1 MKSYLKFLSRN
12 KLYTAIEA
20 VGLAVSLAFVILIGS
35 YVVQQYEVAH
45 ESPQW
50 KRTFVLGRDEFLGL
64 TYWDKEELE
73 MNIPEVEAA
82 THVAV
87 LWQPVIQKEEQPIQA
102 FGIEADA
109 DFFKVFPEYRLLEG
123 SLEDFV
129 GKEDVLISAS
139 LARKIADQVG
149 NDDTVTPNS
158 TSTVTPGLTG
168 SLIGT
173 VIRVDKVDRTIK
185 GIYADFDGAFFMPAD
200 IITNITN
207 SWAPEQGKV
216 FNSIGNYTTWFRVR
230 EDADLVDVQAKI
242 KALLHNNYDASWG
255 SEKVDAWKAYR
266 MDEAFFFTGS
276 SNSLTRTG
284 NVQMLRLLTIVVLL
298 LLLSAIFNYVNLSL
312 ALTGKR
318 AKEMAT
324 RRLLGADRTGILWKY
339 IGESVAFTAVCFA
352 AALLL
357 ADLLAPM
364 VNSLVSNSDPDE
376 LMLGVGDTSVR
387 LSFMMT
393 PGYVLA
399 YLAGILVL
407 GVINGLL
414 PAFAASRYEPID
426 VIKGTLRRRNK
437 MILNKVFIVVQN
449 VLSVFLVAMA
459 LLMEVQMR
467 HMLTRPMHAA
477 TDNLYYI
484 EYSAQNYDAMRLF
497 KDKVEKLPFVT
508 KAGVGRGIPGLINM
522 TMGVKVDEEHRVD
535 MPVIVCDSTY
545 FQLLGLEV
553 EEDFGHPLVHSMWM
567 SRSAFNTAAVS
578 DTSTVF
584 PRRIRM
590 NGAQPEFIGGIIHD
604 FPARPASEGSI
615 NPNGSVIVT
624 RVEELYYADCLLIG
638 TTGEDKSYE
647 EQILQAYREFRLETS
662 GVEEPAWRYGFIKD
676 INRKQLA
683 PVQRTLRLVEL
694 FAVLSVLIA
703 LLGLLAM
710 STYFADENT
719 KQIAVRKVFGSDV
732 SHETWRNVRSYMVLT
747 GIACAIGIPLAIWAA
762 RLYLQ
767 RFAYRVEGY
776 GWVFVVATLISL
788 LIAFGTVLWQTL
800 KAARTNPAIELK
812 KE

>member
-1 MKSYLKFLSRN
+1 MRSYLKFLSRN

-35 YVVQQYEVAH
+35 YVVQQYGVAH

-50 KRTFVLGRDEFLGL
+50 KRTFVLGNGEFLGL

-82 THVAV
+82 THMAL
-87 LWQPVIQKEEQPIQA
+87 LWQPVARFGEETLPLS
-102 FGIEADA
+102 GIETDA
-109 DFFKVFPEYRLLEG
+109 DFFRVFPEYRLVEG
-123 SLEDFV
+123 SLADFV
-129 GKEDVLISAS
+129 GRDDVLISES
-139 LARKIADQVG
+139 LARKTGVRIGQAIRL
-149 NDDTVTPNS
+149 DD
-158 TSTVTPGLTG
+158 
-168 SLIGT
+168 
-173 VIRVDKVDRTIK
+173 KDRIVK
-185 GIYADFDGAFFMPAD
+185 GIFADFGGAYFMPAD
-200 IITNITN
+200 IITNIADT
-207 SWAPEQGKV
+207 WAADQGKA

-230 EDADLVDVQAKI
+230 EDANLPEVQAKVQ
-242 KALLHNNYDASWG
+242 ALLHKNYDPTWSA
-255 SEKVDAWKAYR
+255 EKVDAWRAYR

-276 SNSLTRTG
+276 SNGLTRTG
-284 NVQMLRLLTIVVLL
+284 NIQMLRLLTVVVLL

-324 RRLLGADRTGILWKY
+324 RRLLGADKTGILWKY

-357 ADLLAPM
+357 AYLLAPM
-364 VNSLVSNSDPDE
+364 VNSLVSTSDPDE
-376 LMLGVGDTSVR
+376 LMLGIGDTSVR
-387 LSFMMT
+387 LSFMLT
-393 PGYVLA
+393 PGYLLA
-399 YLAGILVL
+399 YLGGILGL
-407 GVINGLL
+407 GVLNGLL

-426 VIKGTLRRRNK
+426 VIKGTLRRRSK
-437 MILNKVFIVVQN
+437 MVLSKVFIVVQN
-449 VLSVFLVAMA
+449 VLSVFLIA
-459 LLMEVQMR
+459 LALVMELQMR

-477 TDNLYYI
+477 TENLYYI

-497 KDKVEKLPFVT
+497 KDKVEQLPFVT

-522 TMGVKVDEEHRVD
+522 TMGIKVDEEHSID
-535 MPVIVCDSTY
+535 MPVILCDSTY
-545 FQLLGLEV
+545 FRLLGLEV
-553 EEDFGHPLVHSMWM
+553 EEDFGHPLVHSLWM
-567 SRSAFNTAAVS
+567 SRSAFNGAAVS

-584 PRRIRM
+584 PRRISM
-590 NGAQPEFIGGIIHD
+590 NGARPEFIGGVVAD
-604 FPARPASEGSI
+604 YPTRPASESSQ
-615 NPNGSVIVT
+615 NPNGGVVVT
-624 RVEELYYADCLLIG
+624 RVEELNYANCLLIG
-638 TTGEDKSYE
+638 TTGEDPSYE
-647 EQILQAYREFRLETS
+647 DRILQAYREFRLETA

-683 PVQRTLRLVEL
+683 PARRTLNLVEL
-694 FAVLSVLIA
+694 FAVLAVLIS

-732 SHETWRNVRSYMVLT
+732 LQETRRTVRSYMLLV
-747 GIACAIGIPLAIWAA
+747 GGACLVGIPLAVWAA

-767 RFAYRVEGY
+767 RFAYRIEGY
-776 GWVFVVATLISL
+776 GWLFAAAVLISL
-788 LIAFGTVLWQTL
+788 AIAFGTVLWQTL
-800 KAARTNPAIELK
+800 RAARTNPAVALK

>member
-45 ESPQW
+45 ESQQW
-50 KRTFVLGRDEFLGL
+50 KRTFVLGSDEFL
-64 TYWDKEELE
+64 
-73 MNIPEVEAA
+73 
-82 THVAV
+82 VAV

-139 LARKIADQVG
+139 LARKISAQ
-149 NDDTVTPNS
+149 
-158 TSTVTPGLTG
+158 
-168 SLIGT
+168 IGQT
-173 VIRVDKVDRTIK
+173 IKVDKEDRTIK

-230 EDADLVDVQAKI
+230 EDADLADVQSKV
-242 KALLHNNYDASWG
+242 KALLHKNYDASWG
-255 SEKVDAWKAYR
+255 AEKVDAWKAYR

-399 YLAGILVL
+399 YLAG
-407 GVINGLL
+407 
-414 PAFAASRYEPID
+414 EPID

-459 LLMEVQMR
+459 LVMEVQMR
-467 HMLTRPMHAA
+467 HMTTRPMHS
-477 TDNLYYI
+477 TSENRYYI

-497 KDKVEKLPFVT
+497 KDKVERLPFVT

-624 RVEELYYADCLLIG
+624 RVEELYFADCLLIG

-647 EQILQAYREFRLETS
+647 DQILQAYREFRLETS

-683 PVQRTLRLVEL
+683 PVKRTLRLVEL

-747 GIACAIGIPLAIWAA
+747 GIACVIGIPLAIWAA

-776 GWVFVVATLISL
+776 GWVFIVATLISL
-788 LIAFGTVLWQTL
+788 AIAFGTVLWQTL

>member
-12 KLYTAIEA
+12 KLYTVIEA

-50 KRTFVLGRDEFLGL
+50 KRTFVLGSDDFLGL

-82 THVAV
+82 THAAM
-87 LWQPVIQKEEQPIQA
+87 LWQPVIQKGEEPVQA
-102 FGIEADA
+102 SGIEADA
-109 DFFKVFPEYRLLEG
+109 DFFKVFPEYHLLEG

-149 NDDTVTPNS
+149 NDATVTPGS
-158 TSTVTPGLTG
+158 TSTVTPGSTG

-173 VIRVDKVDRTIK
+173 VIKVDKTDRTIK

-200 IITNITN
+200 VITNISN
-207 SWAPEQGKV
+207 SWALEQGKV

-230 EDADLVDVQAKI
+230 EDADLDEVQAKV
-242 KALLHNNYDASWG
+242 KALLHKNYDASWAV
-255 SEKVDAWKAYR
+255 EKVDSWKAYR

-276 SNSLTRTG
+276 SNGLTRTG
-284 NVQMLRLLTIVVLL
+284 NVQMLRLLTVVVLL

-376 LMLGVGDTSVR
+376 LMLVGDTSVR

-449 VLSVFLVAMA
+449 VLSVFLIAMA
-459 LLMEVQMR
+459 LVMEVQMR

-484 EYSAQNYDAMRLF
+484 EHSAENYDAMRLF
-497 KDKVEKLPFVT
+497 KDKVERLPFVT

-522 TMGVKVDEEHRVD
+522 TMGIKVDEEHRVD

-545 FQLLGLEV
+545 FQLLGMEV
-553 EEDFGHPLVHSMWM
+553 EEDFGHPLTHSLWM
-567 SRSAFNTAAVS
+567 SRSAFNAAAVS

-590 NGAQPEFIGGIIHD
+590 NGAQPEFIGGVIHD

-647 EQILQAYREFRLETS
+647 DQILQAYREFRLETA

-683 PVQRTLRLVEL
+683 PVKRTLRLVEL

-732 SHETWRNVRSYMVLT
+732 SHETWRTVRSYMVLT
-747 GIACAIGIPLAIWAA
+747 GIACVIGIPLAIWAA

-776 GWVFVVATLISL
+776 GWVFVVAVLISL
-788 LIAFGTVLWQTL
+788 AIAFGTVLWQTL

>member
-50 KRTFVLGRDEFLGL
+50 KRTFVLGSNEFLGL

-109 DFFKVFPEYRLLEG
+109 DFFKVFPEYHLLEG

-129 GKEDVLISAS
+129 GKEDILISVS
-139 LARKIADQVG
+139 LARKISAQ
-149 NDDTVTPNS
+149 
-158 TSTVTPGLTG
+158 
-168 SLIGT
+168 IGQT
-173 VIRVDKVDRTIK
+173 IKVDKEDRTIK

-414 PAFAASRYEPID
+414 PAFAASRY
-426 VIKGTLRRRNK
+426 
-437 MILNKVFIVVQN
+437 
-449 VLSVFLVAMA
+449 
-459 LLMEVQMR
+459 
-467 HMLTRPMHAA
+467 
-477 TDNLYYI
+477 
-484 EYSAQNYDAMRLF
+484 
-497 KDKVEKLPFVT
+497 
-508 KAGVGRGIPGLINM
+508 
-522 TMGVKVDEEHRVD
+522 
-535 MPVIVCDSTY
+535 
-545 FQLLGLEV
+545 
-553 EEDFGHPLVHSMWM
+553 
-567 SRSAFNTAAVS
+567 
-578 DTSTVF
+578 
-584 PRRIRM
+584 
-590 NGAQPEFIGGIIHD
+590 
-604 FPARPASEGSI
+604 
-615 NPNGSVIVT
+615 
-624 RVEELYYADCLLIG
+624 
-638 TTGEDKSYE
+638 
-647 EQILQAYREFRLETS
+647 
-662 GVEEPAWRYGFIKD
+662 
-676 INRKQLA
+676 
-683 PVQRTLRLVEL
+683 
-694 FAVLSVLIA
+694 
-703 LLGLLAM
+703 
-710 STYFADENT
+710 
-719 KQIAVRKVFGSDV
+719 
-732 SHETWRNVRSYMVLT
+732 
-747 GIACAIGIPLAIWAA
+747 
-762 RLYLQ
+762 
-767 RFAYRVEGY
+767 
-776 GWVFVVATLISL
+776 
-788 LIAFGTVLWQTL
+788 
-800 KAARTNPAIELK
+800 
-812 KE
+812 

>member
-1 MKSYLKFLSRN
+1 MKSYLTFLSRN

-45 ESPQW
+45 ESPDW
-50 KRTFVLGRDEFLGL
+50 KRTFVLGSDEFLGL

-82 THVAV
+82 TRVAM
-87 LWQPVIQKEEQPIQA
+87 LWQPVVQNGEQPISA
-102 FGIEADA
+102 SGIEADA
-109 DFFKVFPEYRLLEG
+109 DFFQVFPEYRLLEG

-149 NDDTVTPNS
+149 NDA
-158 TSTVTPGLTG
+158 TVTPGSTG

-173 VIRVDKVDRTIK
+173 VIKVDKEERTVK
-185 GIYADFDGAFFMPAD
+185 GIFADFDGAFFMPAD

-207 SWAPEQGKV
+207 SWAAEQGKA

-230 EDADLVDVQAKI
+230 ENADIADVQTKV
-242 KALLHNNYDASWG
+242 KALLHKNYDAPWG
-255 SEKVDAWKAYR
+255 QEKVEVWRAYR
-266 MDEAFFFTGS
+266 MDEAFFFTGG
-276 SNSLTRTG
+276 SNGLTRTG
-284 NVQMLRLLTIVVLL
+284 NVQMLRLLIVVVLL
-298 LLLSAIFNYVNLSL
+298 LMLSAIFNYVNLSL

-324 RRLLGADRTGILWKY
+324 RRLLGADKTGILWKY
-339 IGESVAFTAVCFA
+339 IAESVAFTAVCFA
-352 AALLL
+352 VALLL

-364 VNSLVSNSDPDE
+364 VNSLVSTSDPDE
-376 LMLGVGDTSVR
+376 LMLGVSDTSVR
-387 LSFMMT
+387 LTFMMT
-393 PGYVLA
+393 PGYIAA
-399 YLAGILVL
+399 YVIGILLL

-414 PAFAASRYEPID
+414 PAFAASRYQPID

-449 VLSVFLVAMA
+449 VLSVFLIAMA
-459 LLMEVQMR
+459 LVMEVQMR
-467 HMLTRPMHAA
+467 HMFTRPMHAA
-477 TDNLYYI
+477 TDNRYYI
-484 EYSAQNYDAMRLF
+484 EFSAPSYDAMKLF
-497 KDKVEKLPFVT
+497 KDKVERLPFVT

-522 TMGVKVDEEHRVD
+522 TMGIKVDEEHRLD
-535 MPVIVCDSTY
+535 LPVIICDTTY

-553 EEDFGHPLVHSMWM
+553 EENFGHPLVHSMWM
-567 SRSAFNTAAVS
+567 SRSAFNAAAVS

-584 PRRIRM
+584 PRRINM
-590 NGAQPEFIGGIIHD
+590 NGARPEFIGGIVHD

-615 NPNGSVIVT
+615 NPNGSILVS
-624 RVEELYYADCLLIG
+624 RAEELYYAHCLLIG

-647 EQILQAYREFRLETS
+647 DQILQAYREYRLETS
-662 GVEEPAWRYGFIKD
+662 GVEEPAWRYGFIRD

-719 KQIAVRKVFGSDV
+719 RQIAVRKVFGADV
-732 SHETWRNVRSYMVLT
+732 DSEVRRNVRGYMVLV
-747 GIACAIGIPLAIWAA
+747 GIACVIGIPLAIWAS

-767 RFAYRVEGY
+767 RFAYRIEGY
-776 GWVFVVATLISL
+776 GWVFAVAVVISL
-788 LIAFGTVLWQTL
+788 AIAFLTVLWQTL
-800 KAARTNPAIELK
+800 KAAKTNPAVELK

>member
-50 KRTFVLGRDEFLGL
+50 KRTFVLGSDQFLGL

-82 THVAV
+82 THVAL
-87 LWQPVIQKEEQPIQA
+87 LWQPIIQHGEQPIQA
-102 FGIEADA
+102 SGIEADA

-129 GKEDVLISAS
+129 GKDDILISES
-139 LARKIADQVG
+139 FARKISAQIGQV
-149 NDDTVTPNS
+149 
-158 TSTVTPGLTG
+158 
-168 SLIGT
+168 IM
-173 VIRVDKVDRTIK
+173 VDKVDRTIK
-185 GIYADFDGAFFMPAD
+185 GIFADFDGTFFMPAD
-200 IITNITN
+200 ILTHISN
-207 SWAPEQGKV
+207 SWAVEQGKA

-230 EDADLVDVQAKI
+230 EDADPTDVQAKV
-242 KALLHNNYDASWG
+242 KDLLHKNYDASWDA
-255 SEKVDAWKAYR
+255 EKVDSWKAFR
-266 MDEAFFFTGS
+266 MDGAFFFTGS
-276 SNSLTRTG
+276 SNGLTRTG

-298 LLLSAIFNYVNLSL
+298 LLLSAVFNYVNLSL

-339 IGESVAFTAVCFA
+339 IGESVAYTAVCFA
-352 AALLL
+352 VALLL

-364 VNSLVSNSDPDE
+364 VNSLVSTSDPDE
-376 LMLGVGDTSVR
+376 LMLGIGDTSVR

-393 PGYVLA
+393 PGYIVA

-407 GVINGLL
+407 GVISGLL
-414 PAFAASRYEPID
+414 PAFAASRYQPID

-437 MILNKVFIVVQN
+437 LILNKVFIVVQN
-449 VLSVFLVAMA
+449 VLSVFLIAMA
-459 LLMEVQMR
+459 LVMEVQMR

-484 EYSAQNYDAMRLF
+484 EYSAPNYDAMRLF
-497 KDKVEKLPFVT
+497 KDKVEQLPFVT

-522 TMGVKVDEEHRVD
+522 TMGIKVDEEHHVD
-535 MPVIVCDSTY
+535 MPVIVCDSSY
-545 FQLLGLEV
+545 FQLLGLEA
-553 EEDFGHPLVHSMWM
+553 EEDFGHPLAHSLWM
-567 SRSAFNTAAVS
+567 SRSAFHAAAVS

-590 NGAQPEFIGGIIHD
+590 NGAQPEFIGGIIQD

-624 RVEELYYADCLLIG
+624 RAEELYYANCLLIG
-638 TTGEDKSYE
+638 TTGEDKSYGD
-647 EQILQAYREFRLETS
+647 QILQAYREYRLETS
-662 GVEEPAWRYGFIKD
+662 GVEEPAWRFGFIKD

-719 KQIAVRKVFGSDV
+719 KQNAVRKVFGSDV
-732 SHETWRNVRSYMVLT
+732 SRETWRNVRSYMILT
-747 GIACAIGIPLAIWAA
+747 GIACLIGIPLAIWAA

-776 GWVFVVATLISL
+776 GWVFVVAVILSL
-788 LIAFGTVLWQTL
+788 VIAFGTVLWQTL

>member
-45 ESPQW
+45 ESPRW
-50 KRTFVLGRDEFLGL
+50 KRTFVLGTNEFLGL

-73 MNIPEVEAA
+73 MSIPEVEAA
-82 THVAV
+82 THMTL
-87 LWQPVIQKEEQPIQA
+87 LWHPVIQNGDQA
-102 FGIEADA
+102 ILVSGIEADA
-109 DFFKVFPEYRLLEG
+109 DFFRVFPEYHLLEG
-123 SLEDFV
+123 SLDDFV
-129 GKEDVLISAS
+129 GKDDILISES
-139 LARKIADQVG
+139 LSHKIAGLAG
-149 NDDTVTPNS
+149 NDE
-158 TSTVTPGLTG
+158 TVTPGLTG
-168 SLIGT
+168 SLIGQ
-173 VIRVDKVDRTIK
+173 VIQVDKVDRTIK
-185 GIYADFDGAFFMPAD
+185 GIYTDFDEAFFMPAD
-200 IITNITN
+200 IITNITAT
-207 SWAPEQGKV
+207 WAAGQSKK
-216 FNSIGNYTTWFRVR
+216 FNSVGNYTTWFRVR
-230 EDADLVDVQAKI
+230 EDADLADVQAKVQ
-242 KALLHNNYDASWG
+242 ALLHKNYDASW
-255 SEKVDAWKAYR
+255 SAEKVDKWHAYR

-276 SNSLTRTG
+276 SNGLTRTG
-284 NVQMLRLLTIVVLL
+284 SAQMLRLLTLVVLL
-298 LLLSAIFNYVNLSL
+298 LLLSAVFNYVNLSL

-324 RRLLGADRTGILWKY
+324 RRLLGADKTGILWKY

-357 ADLLAPM
+357 ADLLVPM
-364 VNSLVSNSDPDE
+364 MNSLVSTADPDE
-376 LMLGVGDTSVR
+376 MMMGLGDTSVR
-387 LSFMMT
+387 LSFLLT
-393 PGYVLA
+393 PGYILA

-414 PAFAASRYEPID
+414 PAFAASRYQPID

-437 MILNKVFIVVQN
+437 MVLSKVFIVVQN
-449 VLSVFLVAMA
+449 VLSVFLIAFA
-459 LLMEVQMR
+459 LVMELQMR

-477 TDNLYYI
+477 SDNLFHI
-484 EYSAQNYDAMRLF
+484 EYSAQDYDAMKLF
-497 KDKVEKLPFVT
+497 KDKVEQLPFVT
-508 KAGVGRGIPGLINM
+508 KAGVGRGIPGMIHM
-522 TMGVKVDEEHRVD
+522 TVGIKVDEEHHVD
-535 MPVIVCDSTY
+535 MPVILCDSTY

-553 EEDFGHPLVHSMWM
+553 EEDFGHPLVHSLWM
-567 SRSAFNTAAVS
+567 SRSAFNAAAVS

-584 PRRIRM
+584 PRRINV
-590 NGAQPEFIGGIIHD
+590 NGARPEFIGGVVAD
-604 FPARPASEGSI
+604 YPTRPASESVQ
-615 NPNGSVIVT
+615 NPNGGVIVT
-624 RVEELYYADCLLIG
+624 RVEELQYANCLLIG

-647 EQILQAYREFRLETS
+647 DQILQAYREFRLETS
-662 GVEEPAWRYGFIKD
+662 GVEEPAWRYGFVRD

-694 FAVLSVLIA
+694 FAVLAVLIS

-732 SHETWRNVRSYMVLT
+732 FQETRRTVRSYMALV
-747 GIACAIGIPLAIWAA
+747 GVACLIGIPLAVWAA
-762 RLYLQ
+762 RLYLE

-776 GWVFVVATLISL
+776 GWVFVVAVVISL
-788 LIAFGTVLWQTL
+788 AIAFGTVLWQTL
-800 KAARTNPAIELK
+800 KAAKTNPATELK

>member
-1 MKSYLKFLSRN
+1 MKSYLTFLSRN

-45 ESPQW
+45 ESPDW
-50 KRTFVLGRDEFLGL
+50 KRTFVLGSDEFLGL

-82 THVAV
+82 TRVAM
-87 LWQPVIQKEEQPIQA
+87 LWQPVVQNGEQPISA
-102 FGIEADA
+102 SGIEADA
-109 DFFKVFPEYRLLEG
+109 DFFQVFPEYRLLEG

-149 NDDTVTPNS
+149 NDA
-158 TSTVTPGLTG
+158 TVTPGSTG

-173 VIRVDKVDRTIK
+173 VIKVDKEERTVK
-185 GIYADFDGAFFMPAD
+185 GIFADFDGAFFMPAD

-207 SWAPEQGKV
+207 SWAAEQGKA

-230 EDADLVDVQAKI
+230 ENADIADVQTKV
-242 KALLHNNYDASWG
+242 KALLHKNYDAPWG
-255 SEKVDAWKAYR
+255 QEKVEVWRAYR
-266 MDEAFFFTGS
+266 MDEAFFFTGG
-276 SNSLTRTG
+276 SNGLTRTG
-284 NVQMLRLLTIVVLL
+284 NVQMLRLLIVVVLL
-298 LLLSAIFNYVNLSL
+298 LMLSAIFNYVNLSL

-324 RRLLGADRTGILWKY
+324 RRLLGADKTGILWKY
-339 IGESVAFTAVCFA
+339 IAESVAFTAVCFA
-352 AALLL
+352 VALLL

-364 VNSLVSNSDPDE
+364 VNSLVSTSDPDE
-376 LMLGVGDTSVR
+376 LMLGVSDTSVR
-387 LSFMMT
+387 LTFMMT
-393 PGYVLA
+393 PGYIAA
-399 YLAGILVL
+399 YVIGILLL

-414 PAFAASRYEPID
+414 PAFAASRYQPID

-449 VLSVFLVAMA
+449 VLSVFLIAMA
-459 LLMEVQMR
+459 LVMEVQMR
-467 HMLTRPMHAA
+467 HMFTRPMHAA
-477 TDNLYYI
+477 TDNRYYI
-484 EYSAQNYDAMRLF
+484 EFSAPSYDAMKLF
-497 KDKVEKLPFVT
+497 KDKVERLPFVT

-522 TMGVKVDEEHRVD
+522 TMGIKVDEEHRLD
-535 MPVIVCDSTY
+535 LPVIICDTTY

-553 EEDFGHPLVHSMWM
+553 EENFGHPLVHSMWM
-567 SRSAFNTAAVS
+567 SRSAFNAAAVS

-584 PRRIRM
+584 PRRINM
-590 NGAQPEFIGGIIHD
+590 NGARPEFIGGIVHD

-615 NPNGSVIVT
+615 NPNGSILVS
-624 RVEELYYADCLLIG
+624 RAEELYYAHCLLIG

-647 EQILQAYREFRLETS
+647 DQILQAYREFRLETA

-683 PVQRTLRLVEL
+683 PVKRTLRLVEL
-694 FAVLSVLIA
+694 FAILSVLIA

-732 SHETWRNVRSYMVLT
+732 SRETWRNVRSYMVLV
-747 GIACAIGIPLAIWAA
+747 GISCLIGIPLAVWAA

-776 GWVFVVATLISL
+776 GWVFVVAVVISL
-788 LIAFGTVLWQTL
+788 AIAFGTVLWQTL
-800 KAARTNPAIELK
+800 KAARTNPAVELK

>member
-64 TYWDKEELE
+64 TYWDKEKLE

-82 THVAV
+82 THVAA
-87 LWQPVIQKEEQPIQA
+87 LWQPVIQKGEEPIQA
-102 FGIEADA
+102 SGIEADA
-109 DFFKVFPEYRLLEG
+109 DFFKVFPEYHLLEG

-129 GKEDVLISAS
+129 GKEDVLISVS
-139 LARKIADQVG
+139 LARKISAQ
-149 NDDTVTPNS
+149 
-158 TSTVTPGLTG
+158 
-168 SLIGT
+168 IGQT
-173 VIRVDKVDRTIK
+173 IKVDKTDRTIK

-207 SWAPEQGKV
+207 SWALEQGKV

-230 EDADLVDVQAKI
+230 EDADLADVQSKV
-242 KALLHNNYDASWG
+242 KALLHKNYDASWG
-255 SEKVDAWKAYR
+255 AEKVDAWKAYR

-276 SNSLTRTG
+276 SNGLTRTG
-284 NVQMLRLLTIVVLL
+284 NVQMLRLLTVVVLL

-324 RRLLGADRTGILWKY
+324 RRLLGADKTGILWKY

-376 LMLGVGDTSVR
+376 LMLGIGDTSVR

-393 PGYVLA
+393 PGYILA

-449 VLSVFLVAMA
+449 VLSVFLIAMA
-459 LLMEVQMR
+459 LVMGVQMR

-484 EYSAQNYDAMRLF
+484 EYSAENYDAMRLF
-497 KDKVEKLPFVT
+497 KDKVERLPFVT

-522 TMGVKVDEEHRVD
+522 TMGIKVDEEHRVD

-545 FQLLGLEV
+545 FQLLGMEV
-553 EEDFGHPLVHSMWM
+553 EEDFGHPLTHSLWM
-567 SRSAFNTAAVS
+567 SRSAFNAAAVS

-590 NGAQPEFIGGIIHD
+590 NGAQPEFIGGVIHD

-638 TTGEDKSYE
+638 TTGEDKSFE
-647 EQILQAYREFRLETS
+647 EQILQAYREFRLETA
-662 GVEEPAWRYGFIKD
+662 GVEEPAWRYGFVKD

-683 PVQRTLRLVEL
+683 PVKRTLRLVEL

-747 GIACAIGIPLAIWAA
+747 GIACVIGIPLAIWAA

-767 RFAYRVEGY
+767 HFAYRVEGY
-776 GWVFVVATLISL
+776 GWVFVVAAIISL
-788 LIAFGTVLWQTL
+788 AIAFATVLWQTL
-800 KAARTNPAIELK
+800 KAARTNPAVELK

>member
-50 KRTFVLGRDEFLGL
+50 KRTFVLGSDEFLGL

-149 NDDTVTPNS
+149 NDATVTPGS

-230 EDADLVDVQAKI
+230 EDADLSDVQTKV
-242 KALLHNNYDASWG
+242 KALLHKNYDASWG
-255 SEKVDAWKAYR
+255 AEKVDAWKAYR

-376 LMLGVGDTSVR
+376 LMLGIGDTSVR

-393 PGYVLA
+393 PGYILA

-459 LLMEVQMR
+459 LVMEVQMR
-467 HMLTRPMHAA
+467 HMTTRPMHS
-477 TDNLYYI
+477 TSEDRYYI

-522 TMGVKVDEEHRVD
+522 TMGVKVDEEHRVN

-545 FQLLGLEV
+545 FQLLGMEV
-553 EEDFGHPLVHSMWM
+553 EEDFGHPLTHSLWM
-567 SRSAFNTAAVS
+567 SRSAFNAAAVS

-590 NGAQPEFIGGIIHD
+590 NGAQPEFIGGVIHD

-647 EQILQAYREFRLETS
+647 DQILQAYREFRLETS

-676 INRKQLA
+676 IHRKQLA

-719 KQIAVRKVFGSDV
+719 KQIAVRKVFGADV
-732 SHETWRNVRSYMVLT
+732 NSETWRNVRSYMVLT
-747 GIACAIGIPLAIWAA
+747 GIACVIGIPLAIWAA

-776 GWVFVVATLISL
+776 GWVFVVAVLISL
-788 LIAFGTVLWQTL
+788 AIAFATVLWQTL